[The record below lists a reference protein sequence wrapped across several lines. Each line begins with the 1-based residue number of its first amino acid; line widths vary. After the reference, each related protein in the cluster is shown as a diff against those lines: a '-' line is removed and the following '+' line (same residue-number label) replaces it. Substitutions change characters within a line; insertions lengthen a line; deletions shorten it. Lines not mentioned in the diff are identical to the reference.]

1 VAAQA
6 GKADSFSYMSKSAET
21 KKQAAKALIELVV
34 AASST
39 STFEDCF
46 DFLDRRIEQAASEV
60 MEAIFDD

>member
-1 VAAQA
+1 
-6 GKADSFSYMSKSAET
+6 MSKSTET

-34 AASST
+34 AASGT

-46 DFLDRRIEQAASEV
+46 DFMDRRIEQAAAEV

>member
-1 VAAQA
+1 
-6 GKADSFSYMSKSAET
+6 MSKSAET

>member
-1 VAAQA
+1 
-6 GKADSFSYMSKSAET
+6 MSKSTET

-46 DFLDRRIEQAASEV
+46 DFMDRRIEQAAAEV